1 MGVRL
6 LKGRNDPTSR
16 KQILELFRSALADQA
31 SVVRSHAI
39 REIDCLDERQEFI
52 PVLEKIAT
60 DDPEKFPRKAPDGGV
75 GNDFYP
81 VRYDGRRVLRDI
93 LHNKSCEPQQAPY
106 SP

>member
-1 MGVRL
+1 MSVRL

-16 KQILELFRSALADQA
+16 KQILELVRSALA
-31 SVVRSHAI
+31 VRSHAI

-93 LHNKSCEPQQAPY
+93 QNNKSCEP
-106 SP
+106 